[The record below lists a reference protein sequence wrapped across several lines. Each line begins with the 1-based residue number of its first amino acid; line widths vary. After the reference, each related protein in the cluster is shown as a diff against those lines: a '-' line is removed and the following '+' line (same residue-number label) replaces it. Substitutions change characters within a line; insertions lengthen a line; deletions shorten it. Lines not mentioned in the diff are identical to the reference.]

1 MSDVTLRP
9 RSVTELVD
17 ATFTLYRRDAGAYIM
32 VTAIASVP
40 ALILN
45 IVLLGGGQDPT
56 QIDFTSIFLV
66 SIVSLVSWAF
76 MNAVLTV
83 LGAGV
88 YLGDSPDVAA
98 AVRKAI
104 PHIGTLVGVAFVR
117 GLLYFIGFL
126 MVLVGLPYFFCMT
139 FAYESAV
146 VIENRGLGAG
156 FDRTRVLSKG
166 LKWHIFKTLFLG
178 YFIYFL
184 LVMGGLAL
192 QQLVGEGYLGI
203 VLSQMVSVIAYP
215 IVGLLTM
222 LLYYDTR
229 IRKEGF
235 DVEHLARSLEP
246 SAGTA
251 FP

>member
-40 ALILN
+40 ALLLN
-45 IVLLGGGQDPT
+45 IMLLGGGQDPNLF
-56 QIDFTSIFLV
+56 DFTSIFVV
-66 SIVSLVSWAF
+66 SIASVVSWAF
-76 MNAVLTV
+76 MNAVLTS
-83 LGAGV
+83 LGARV
-88 YLGDSPDVAA
+88 YLGDAADVAA
-98 AVRKAI
+98 AIRKAI
-104 PHIGTLVGVAFVR
+104 PHIGTLIGVAFVR
-117 GLLYFIGFL
+117 VILYFVGIL
-126 MVLVGLPYFFCMT
+126 MVLVGAPYFLCMT

-146 VIENRGLGAG
+146 VLEDKGLGAG
-156 FDRTRVLSKG
+156 FDRTRQLSKG

-178 YFIYFL
+178 YFIYL
-184 LVMGGLAL
+184 LLILGGLAL
-192 QQLVGEGYLGI
+192 QALVGEGYLGL

-222 LLYYDTR
+222 LLYFDTR

-246 SAGTA
+246 SPEIAL
-251 FP
+251 P

>member
-40 ALILN
+40 ALLFN

-56 QIDFTSIFLV
+56 QIDFMSMLIV
-66 SIVSLVSWAF
+66 IVVSLVSWAF
-76 MNAVLTV
+76 MNAVLTT
-83 LGAGV
+83 LGARV
-88 YLGDSPDVAA
+88 YLGDAPDVAA
-98 AVRKAI
+98 AVRKAM
-104 PHIGTLVGVAFVR
+104 PHIGTLIGVAFVR
-117 GLLYFIGFL
+117 ALLYFIGLL
-126 MVLVGLPYFFCMT
+126 MVIVGAPYFLCMT
-139 FAYESAV
+139 FAYEAAV
-146 VIENRGLGAG
+146 VIEDKGLGAG
-156 FDRTRVLSKG
+156 FDRTRQLSKG

-178 YFIYFL
+178 YFIYL
-184 LVMGGLAL
+184 LLLLGGLAL
-192 QQLVGEGYLGI
+192 QSLMGEGYLGI

-222 LLYYDTR
+222 LLYFDTR

-235 DVEHLARSLEP
+235 DVEHLARSIEP
-246 SAGTA
+246 TAGTA

>member
-17 ATFTLYRRDAGAYIM
+17 ATFALYRRDAGAYMM
-32 VTAIASVP
+32 VTAIANVP
-40 ALILN
+40 ALVLN
-45 IVLLGGGQDPT
+45 IMLLGGGQDPT
-56 QIDFTSIFLV
+56 QIGVTSIFVV

-76 MNAVLTV
+76 TNAVLTS
-83 LGAGV
+83 LGARV
-88 YLGDSPDVAA
+88 YLGDAPDVADA
-98 AVRKAI
+98 IRKAI
-104 PHIGTLVGVAFVR
+104 PHIGTLIGVAIVR
-117 GLLYFIGFL
+117 AILYFLGLL
-126 MVLVGLPYFFCMT
+126 MVLVGAPYFICMT
-139 FAYESAV
+139 FAYEAAV
-146 VIENRGLGAG
+146 VLEDKGLGAG
-156 FDRTRVLSKG
+156 FDRTRQLSKG

-184 LVMGGLAL
+184 LVLGGVAL
-192 QQLVGEGYLGI
+192 QSVVGEGYLGL
-203 VLSQMVSVIAYP
+203 VLSQIVSVIAYP
-215 IVGLLTM
+215 VVGLLTM
-222 LLYYDTR
+222 LLYFDTR

>member
-40 ALILN
+40 SLLLN

-56 QIDFTSIFLV
+56 QFDFTSMFVVILA
-66 SIVSLVSWAF
+66 SLVSWAF
-76 MNAVLTV
+76 MNAVLTS
-83 LGAGV
+83 LGARV
-88 YLGDSPDVAA
+88 YLGESPDVAA
-98 AVRKAI
+98 AVRKSI
-104 PHIGTLVGVAFVR
+104 PHLGTLIGVAFVR
-117 GLLYFIGFL
+117 VILYFIGLL
-126 MVLVGLPYFFCMT
+126 MVLVGAPYFLCMT
-139 FAYESAV
+139 FAYEAAV
-146 VIENRGLGAG
+146 VLEDKGLSDG
-156 FDRTRVLSKG
+156 FDRTRLLSKG

-178 YFIYFL
+178 YFIYIL
-184 LVMGGLAL
+184 LMMGGGAL
-192 QQLVGEGYLGI
+192 QLAVGEGYLGI
-203 VLSQMVSVIAYP
+203 VLSQMVGVIAYP

-222 LLYYDTR
+222 LLYFDAR

-246 SAGTA
+246 LPETA
-251 FP
+251 RP